1 MGVYAD
7 PTGVEIKFYDKE
19 GKNEIRSSV
28 KGKGLL
34 HSLPRT
40 DRRNKPDPIAQDY
53 SLGSLDWLTDVM
65 IADTED
71 ELQKMPPCSM
81 GASLTSTCSRM
92 VRVQWNKNLP
102 NGQTDSGRLDG
113 CVTLALVTPGTED
126 TGRRMP
132 TKKIYVFPEGTHFG
146 PDHPFLPQWK
156 GTIDYLESMHA
167 EAKTRS

>member
-40 DRRNKPDPIAQDY
+40 DRRQKKDPENPGY
-53 SLGSLDWLTDVM
+53 SLGSTDWLTDVM

-71 ELQKMPPCSM
+71 DLKQMTPCSV
-81 GASLTSTCSRM
+81 GASLTSTCSHM
-92 VRVQWNKNLP
+92 VRVQWKKTLQS
-102 NGQTDSGRLDG
+102 GEVDSGKREN
-113 CVTLALVTPGTED
+113 CVTLAIVNPGEEGID
-126 TGRRMP
+126 ARLP
-132 TKKIYVFPEGTHFG
+132 TKEICVFPEGTKIEPG
-146 PDHPFLPQWK
+146 HPFWTK
-156 GTIDYLESMHA
+156 WHKTIDYLASVHVELTP
-167 EAKTRS
+167 KP